1 MKKKKKNYVYIVC
14 VFDYD
19 IRKKYILKLRIRI
32 IDNENLVIQRKEGM
46 FLGVLKKSVYCK
58 KNQFKNE

>member
-1 MKKKKKNYVYIVC
+1 MKKKKKNHVHTVC
-14 VFDYD
+14 VPDYD

-32 IDNENLVIQRKEGM
+32 TDNENPATQRKEGM
-46 FLGVLKKSVYCK
+46 LPGALKKSAHCK